1 MTTNDKNQ
9 IITQFKNH
17 LVEVVNQDVYYQL
30 KSWLEQCDIEDE
42 DYSEVLDYV
51 CDNLTGSLDW
61 VDS

>member
-9 IITQFKNH
+9 ITSQFKDY

-30 KSWLEQCDIEDE
+30 KSWLEQCDIDDE
-42 DYSEVLDYV
+42 DYSEVLNYV